1 MAKAGDYYDVEV
13 MDPHSNWG
21 IVRNTNSRDR
31 REGEAYIK
39 IPATIA
45 YDFGIYNSAGAGGDI
60 LGKSLFNCST
70 ADGLFSVVL
79 RAEGNQA
86 YKEFAKQFAG
96 DGNLKAV
103 GDLYRRIGA
112 HAGDTIRVTW
122 TSESDIVV
130 EKL

>member
-1 MAKAGDYYDVEV
+1 MAKAGFYYDVEV
-13 MDPHSNWG
+13 MDPHSDWG
-21 IVRNTNSRDR
+21 MVRHTDSRDR

-39 IPATIA
+39 IPSGIA

-60 LGKSLFNCST
+60 FGKSLFNCTT
-70 ADGLFSVVL
+70 ADGSFSVVL
-79 RAEGNQA
+79 RAEGNQS

-96 DGNLKAV
+96 DGDLKAV
-103 GDLYRRIGA
+103 GELYRVIGA
-112 HAGDTIRVTW
+112 HAGDTIRVKW